1 MNAADRYLEKKLAE
15 QEARARG
22 SAESE
27 REEEAGAS
35 AGPVV
40 QRMIPCAEAFRRCFQ
55 GTFQLSGRA
64 SRSEFWWVWL
74 PFWFIFFGVNFLS
87 HEIGS
92 GVFSLVSDL
101 VSYSVMGFVFIM
113 WIVSLMIR
121 RIQDVGLSRWW
132 FLVCLV
138 PMVGWI
144 VLFVIFCMRS
154 EPRSNRFGVVPNVV
168 AKESTT

>member
-15 QEARARG
+15 QEAGARG

-27 REEEAGAS
+27 REEAAGAS
-35 AGPVV
+35 ADPVV

-64 SRSEFWWVWL
+64 SRSEFWWVYL
-74 PFWFIFFGVNFLS
+74 PFFVILFGVNFLS
-87 HEIGS
+87 REIGS
-92 GVFSLVSDL
+92 ALFGL
-101 VSYSVMGFVFIM
+101 VSYAVMGFVFIM
-113 WIVSLMIR
+113 WILSLMIR
-121 RIQDVGLSRWW
+121 RIQDVGLSGWW
-132 FLVCLV
+132 LLVGLV

-144 VLFVIFCMRS
+144 FLFVIFCMRS

>member
-27 REEEAGAS
+27 REEAAGAS

-40 QRMIPCAEAFRRCFQ
+40 QRMIPCAEAIRRCFQ

-64 SRSEFWWVWL
+64 SRSEFWWVYL
-74 PFWFIFFGVNFLS
+74 PFLVILVGVNFLS
-87 HEIGS
+87 FEIGS
-92 GVFSLVSDL
+92 VLFSLVS
-101 VSYSVMGFVFIM
+101 YAVMGFVFIM
-113 WIVSLMIR
+113 WILDLMIR
-121 RIQDVGLSRWW
+121 RIQDVGLSGWW
-132 FLVCLV
+132 FLVGLV

-154 EPRSNRFGVVPNVV
+154 EPRSNRFGVVPNLE
-168 AKESTT
+168 AKESTP

>member
-1 MNAADRYLEKKLAE
+1 
-15 QEARARG
+15 
-22 SAESE
+22 
-27 REEEAGAS
+27 
-35 AGPVV
+35 
-40 QRMIPCAEAFRRCFQ
+40 MIPFEKAFRRCFQ
-55 GTFQLSGRA
+55 DTFQLSGRA

-74 PFWFIFFGVNFLS
+74 PFWVILFGMNFLS
-87 HEIGS
+87 LEIGS
-92 GVFSLVSDL
+92 ALFGL
-101 VSYSVMGFVFIM
+101 VSYAVMGFVFIK
-113 WIVSLMIR
+113 WILSLMIR

-154 EPRSNRFGVVPNVV
+154 EPRSNRFGVVPSLV

>member
-1 MNAADRYLEKKLAE
+1 MNAADRYLERKLAE

-27 REEEAGAS
+27 REEAAGAS

-74 PFWFIFFGVNFLS
+74 PFWVILFGVHFLS
-87 HEIGS
+87 LEIGS
-92 GVFSLVSDL
+92 GVFSLVSHA
-101 VSYSVMGFVFIM
+101 VMGFVFIM

-121 RIQDVGLSRWW
+121 RIQDVGLSGWW
-132 FLVCLV
+132 FLVGLV

-154 EPRSNRFGVVPNVV
+154 EPRSNRFGVVPNLV